1 MEFKDKFYRPFQS
14 RSMSEEAMI
23 LCDKKYKMPMTYNGE
38 ANADKAAEKYN
49 GVAIRIPM
57 RMNRYYIKLKK

>member
-1 MEFKDKFYRPFQS
+1 MEFKDKFYRPFKS

-38 ANADKAAEKYN
+38 VNADKAAEKYN
-49 GVAIRIPM
+49 GKIYRIPM
-57 RMNRYYIKLKK
+57 QMNRYFIELKK